1 MVVVMVQLQ
10 LVHLHRLEQLI
21 LVAVAVEKVKEIQEE
36 LKMAVQVVV
45 EHRDRI
51 LVDPQNQED
60 VEILPL
66 FPQLWEVLKEM
77 LEELEE
83 MVLVN
88 PVVVEVE
95 PMLLVKLV
103 LQHRVDMVEPVV
115 TEKQIV

>member
-1 MVVVMVQLQ
+1 MVDLEETLLLHQPLGALDLVVTE
-10 LVHLHRLEQLI
+10 EQG
-21 LVAVAVEKVKEIQEE
+21 
-36 LKMAVQVVV
+36 VV

-115 TEKQIV
+115 SEIQIV

>member
-1 MVVVMVQLQ
+1 MEETLLLHQPLGALDLVVT
-10 LVHLHRLEQLI
+10 ED
-21 LVAVAVEKVKEIQEE
+21 
-36 LKMAVQVVV
+36 QVVV

-88 PVVVEVE
+88 PVVVVVE